1 MKVLER
7 DACITGQG
15 MSAIGRKVKKPAID
29 LALDAIMGAIDHAG
43 LSVDQID
50 GLCTNPA
57 VSETPGMTPVP
68 LRDIKNGLGLRLNW
82 FASVQEGPS
91 TLSAIMTAAMAVATG
106 QARHVVVHRTAIQYS
121 MMKQSR
127 ETPLKEGAPARRWN
141 NWQGWS
147 YPFNALSPIHSHAM
161 ITKVRMHRHGLTR
174 EQMASWVLN
183 ARKNAQLTPTAVYS
197 EPLTLDEYLSARI
210 IADPLCMYDCD
221 APIDG
226 SVAFIVSAVEAA
238 GETRNRPLRI
248 EAMSG
253 ALYGKDS
260 WDQYE
265 DITSMPAKDVG
276 TRLWQR
282 TDLKPADIDLANI
295 YDGFSIQ
302 PIIWLEALG
311 FCAPGEGGEYI
322 SQPGQIAIDG
332 VCPMNT
338 GGGQLS
344 GGRLHGFGLLR
355 ESCLQ
360 LWGEAHGRQV
370 AGNPELALTSVGGGA
385 LAGAL
390 ILSRQ

>member
-15 MSAIGRKVKKPAID
+15 MSAIGRKVNKPAID

-127 ETPLKEGAPARRWN
+127 ETPLKEGAAARRWN

-147 YPFNALSPIHSHAM
+147 YPFNALSPIHTHAM
-161 ITKVRMHRHGLTR
+161 ITKARMHRHGLTR

-197 EPLTLDEYLSARI
+197 EPLTLDAYLSARI

-226 SVAFIVSAVEAA
+226 SVAFIVSAVEAS

-265 DITSMPAKDVG
+265 DITSLPA
-276 TRLWQR
+276 
-282 TDLKPADIDLANI
+282 
-295 YDGFSIQ
+295 
-302 PIIWLEALG
+302 
-311 FCAPGEGGEYI
+311 
-322 SQPGQIAIDG
+322 
-332 VCPMNT
+332 
-338 GGGQLS
+338 
-344 GGRLHGFGLLR
+344 
-355 ESCLQ
+355 
-360 LWGEAHGRQV
+360 
-370 AGNPELALTSVGGGA
+370 
-385 LAGAL
+385 
-390 ILSRQ
+390 

>member
-15 MSAIGRKVKKPAID
+15 MSAIGRKVNKPAIE

-121 MMKQSR
+121 MMKHSR
-127 ETPLKEGAPARRWN
+127 ETPLKEGAAARRWN

-147 YPFNALSPIHSHAM
+147 YPFNALSPIHTHAM

-197 EPLTLDEYLSARI
+197 EPLTLDEYLSTRI

-238 GETRNRPLRI
+238 GETRNRPLRV

-265 DITSMPAKDVG
+265 DITSMPARDVG
-276 TRLWQR
+276 KRLWQR
-282 TDLKPADIDLANI
+282 TDLKPTDIDVANI